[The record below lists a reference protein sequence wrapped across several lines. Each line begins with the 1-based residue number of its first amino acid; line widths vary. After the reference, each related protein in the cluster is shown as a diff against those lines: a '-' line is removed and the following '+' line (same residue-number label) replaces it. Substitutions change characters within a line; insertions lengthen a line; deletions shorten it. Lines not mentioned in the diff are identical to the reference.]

1 MRTNSLIVL
10 GLGFT
15 VLAIPQLLPSSQT
28 SVAID
33 ALAWA
38 IAVVIAASIFLLM
51 APKMAHVYLLTVVLF
66 WLGFGVGWTESGTV
80 ILWLASAWSLG
91 VLLLRWLSN
100 HANPSNIS
108 ATQAIL
114 LGAAIWLAVWGVM
127 IHFAINYRT
136 LYLML
141 CLLPCSLLAS
151 QSSTIGMDLR
161 MRAISAQAWMN
172 SIPFWAWVAGLTVIG
187 WIFRWASFPSVMYDD
202 HAQHLRIWTDLVTQH
217 RVVFDVQTQIWSV
230 APFAN
235 ALLHGG
241 LSLMAGG
248 DARSAMNLGLGLLLL
263 VLMGR
268 ILQHWKLS
276 PQVQWLLIVL
286 MASTP
291 MLGNLLFSLQT
302 ELLLGV
308 LALAGL
314 RLLIDVRGDWREQ
327 PVLGLLACAA
337 LCAAIKLPGAVL
349 GLTLLAALIL
359 RWWSP
364 RTVPVQKEHLL
375 RWPAIWVLIPLC
387 FVALHSYAL
396 AWKMTGNPVFPLYNA
411 VFLSPYAPP
420 FNFSDTRWI
429 HGFSFSSYVQ
439 AFFETSRFFES
450 RNYAAGWQYLL
461 LLPISLLALWRPGLP
476 VGLRLALLP
485 LLGFGLVMFS
495 ATQYWRYLFPVM
507 PIAGLMLAALFM
519 TKNHRWRTLFSGLV
533 LLCIFLN
540 IVSFPRIS
548 WMMATPAQV
557 ASTSEGKAKLIQ
569 MYAPAVLLT
578 AEVNRLAPGARVLY
592 PADTPAGAT
601 LHGTPLY
608 VNWYAPFRGKR
619 FEAIRNA
626 KTAGDFLAEENVGF
640 VILNRH
646 AIEPPSAPGALL
658 REHLSQYGVSVAQA
672 GSFVLYRVTDAPT
685 LYRKAFDLRS
695 AVRQESWTPT
705 LLLPAS
711 DSGVEATQQPQIL
724 AVLPTQRAANA
735 RYSVSLRC
743 SSDSGFFIAQ
753 INWDVGSPYDR
764 FVSCRSELSA
774 FVDAFPIPLGARQGD
789 IYLTVRDTTSAWVED
804 LQVELD

>member
-1 MRTNSLIVL
+1 MRINNPIFMA
-10 GLGFT
+10 LGFT
-15 VLAIPQLLPSSQT
+15 ILAIPQLLLSSQT
-28 SVAID
+28 SVAFD

-38 IAVVIAASIFLLM
+38 ITMVIAGGILVAR
-51 APKMAHVYLLTVVLF
+51 APKMAHVYLMSAVLF
-66 WLGFGVGWTESGTV
+66 WLGFGAGWAESGAV

-91 VLLLRWLSN
+91 VLLLRRLSA
-100 HANPSNIS
+100 HARSSDIS

-114 LGAAIWLAVWGVM
+114 LGSTIWLAVWGLL

-136 LYLML
+136 LYLVL
-141 CLLPCSLLAS
+141 SLLPCSLLAS
-151 QSSTIGMDLR
+151 RPSTIGMDLR
-161 MRAISAQAWMN
+161 VRAIAAQTWMS

-187 WIFRWASFPSVMYDD
+187 WIFRWASFPSVTYDD
-202 HAQHLRIWTDLVTQH
+202 HAQHLRIWTDLLTQH
-217 RVVFDVQTQIWSV
+217 RVIFDVQTQIWSV

-235 ALLHGG
+235 DLLHGG

-268 ILQHWKLS
+268 ILKHWEVS
-276 PQVQWLLIVL
+276 TRVQWLLIVL

-314 RLLIDVRGDWREQ
+314 RLLIDIRGDWREQ
-327 PVLGLLACAA
+327 PALGLLACAA
-337 LCAAIKLPGAVL
+337 LCASIKLPGAVL
-349 GLTLLAALIL
+349 GMTLLAALML
-359 RWWSP
+359 RWWGL
-364 RTVPVQKEHLL
+364 RNVLVQKEHLL
-375 RWPAIWVLIPLC
+375 RWPAIWLLIPLG

-429 HGFSFSSYVQ
+429 HGFSFSSYVR

-461 LLPISLLALWRPGLP
+461 LLPISILALWRPGLP

-507 PIAGLMLAALFM
+507 PIAGLMLAALFL
-519 TKNHRWRTLFSGLV
+519 TKNQRWRTLFSGLV

-540 IVSFPRIS
+540 LVFFPRIS
-548 WMMATPAQV
+548 WMMVTPPQA
-557 ASTSEGKAKLIQ
+557 ASTSEGKAELIQ
-569 MYAPAVLLT
+569 MYAPSVLLT
-578 AEVNRLAPGARVLY
+578 AEINRLAPGARVLY

-608 VNWYAPFRGKR
+608 VNWYAPFREKR

-626 KTAGDFLAEENVGF
+626 ETVSDFLTEENVGF

-646 AIEPPSAPGALL
+646 AIEPPNAPGALL
-658 REHLSQYGVSVAQA
+658 REHLARYGVPMAQA

-695 AVRQESWTPT
+695 VVRQESWTPE
-705 LLLPAS
+705 LLPPAS
-711 DSGVEATQQPQIL
+711 DSGVVATPQPKIF
-724 AVLPTQRAANA
+724 AVIPTQRAANA

-753 INWDVGSPYDR
+753 INWDVGSPYYR
-764 FVSCRSELSA
+764 LVSCRSDLST
-774 FVDAFPIPLGARQGD
+774 FVEAFPIPLGARKGHL
-789 IYLTVRDTTSAWVED
+789 YLTVRDTTSAWVED
-804 LQVELD
+804 LQIELD